1 MVETLRISAG
11 ENDTTEYRCLLHAS
25 APNMLK
31 NNSIKHVTCKTLP
44 QVKDLHDHKAERI
57 KILNR
62 LSIISSPG
70 ELHKETVMAR

>member
-11 ENDTTEYRCLLHAS
+11 ENDITEYRCLLHAS

-62 LSIISSPG
+62 LSSLPPASCTKKP
-70 ELHKETVMAR
+70 LWQDK